1 MNFNIDFLAW
11 RKIALVLSSIFL
23 LVSLSSLF
31 LKELNWGLDF
41 TGGTLV
47 ELSYPNEANIPQI
60 RQNLIQGGFEGAQVA
75 NFGSSREVLI
85 KLPGTVSDSLGSEI
99 VSLLSTSN
107 EGKTVDLRRI
117 EYVGPQIGSELRDD
131 GGTAMLI
138 ALAFMMLYI
147 AFRFQSMFAGAA
159 VIALVHDVIIVV
171 GIFSL
176 IQIEFDLTVLAAL
189 LAVIGY
195 SLNDTIVVSDRI
207 RENIRSM
214 DAESTEEIINTSLN
228 QTLGRTLITSLTT
241 LLVLFSLFILGGELI
256 KNFPDHYRHYSQ
268 KSFTYAGIAQKNRN
282 QLLWRDDMFD
292 GVKTGYTQSAG
303 YCLVG
308 SAVKDGM
315 RLVAVVLDSEDNKR
329 FNDVSNLM
337 VYGFRYFKTEKLF
350 TKKEP
355 VKSIEVIAGKKD
367 KVNVGLPEDV
377 ILTLQKNQRDSLKFE
392 ISTESTILAPIKSMD
407 KAGTIKVL
415 DSDNNVLYES
425 DLIYLE
431 SVEEKG
437 FFLRLIAIIWNWI
450 KSLFS

>member
-60 RQNLIQGGFEGAQVA
+60 RQNLIQGGFEGALVA
-75 NFGSSREVLI
+75 NVGSSREVLI

-256 KNFPDHYRHYSQ
+256 KNFALALIFGVIVGTYSSIYIAANALIMMGLTKDH
-268 KSFTYAGIAQKNRN
+268 
-282 QLLWRDDMFD
+282 
-292 GVKTGYTQSAG
+292 
-303 YCLVG
+303 
-308 SAVKDGM
+308 
-315 RLVAVVLDSEDNKR
+315 
-329 FNDVSNLM
+329 
-337 VYGFRYFKTEKLF
+337 
-350 TKKEP
+350 
-355 VKSIEVIAGKKD
+355 
-367 KVNVGLPEDV
+367 
-377 ILTLQKNQRDSLKFE
+377 LK
-392 ISTESTILAPIKSMD
+392 
-407 KAGTIKVL
+407 
-415 DSDNNVLYES
+415 
-425 DLIYLE
+425 
-431 SVEEKG
+431 VEEAENADDNP
-437 FFLRLIAIIWNWI
+437 LP
-450 KSLFS
+450 